1 MRRFCIVVGL
11 LFTITCAFAADVH
24 DAERLPSEQEI
35 IRISSP
41 TNSPTILRSELYP
54 FVTNLCLN
62 ASSCPVADVERAEFL
77 IMTNVLLRVAET
89 NFVCDAEF
97 AVRSDL
103 FEWIVAF
110 NSIRENPSALLFCS
124 DYIGTLSQ
132 VSTNSYVA
140 ELINSVEADI
150 ALDPKYGERRIGLV
164 GRGWNKNW
172 GPNRK
177 QFEQK
182 WRPILRYNFEIK
194 NHREKVLRIFKSA
207 LDRLVHDHGQ
217 ECGEAI
223 KSQIIQRAKLTP
235 EEANELFQPTQQE

>member
-1 MRRFCIVVGL
+1 MNKAIIYKIGL
-11 LFTITCAFAADVH
+11 LSICGGLCFSGLGMI
-24 DAERLPSEQEI
+24 LPSEQEI

-41 TNSPTILRSELYP
+41 TNPPAVLRSELYP
-54 FVTNLCLN
+54 LVTNLCLN
-62 ASSCPVADVERAEFL
+62 ASSCPVADVEHAEFL

-150 ALDPKYGERRIGLV
+150 ALDPKYGERKVGLV

-182 WRPILRYNFEIK
+182 WRPILRYNFEMK
-194 NHREKVLRIFKSA
+194 RHREKVLRIFKSA
-207 LDRLVHDHGQ
+207 LSRLIRDKGN
-217 ECGEAI
+217 ESIETL
-223 KSQIIQRAKLTP
+223 KPQIIQRAKLTTD
-235 EEANELFQPTQQE
+235 EMKELFPQTQQE